1 MQSSEVTAVS
11 GRDDYLDNIKG
22 ILMVS
27 VVYVHIYDMMCLKT
41 GWMYGLRLG
50 ILTVQMPLFMF
61 LSGYFGKKDEKRR
74 EEALREFL
82 LPFLV
87 FNTLYYLM
95 RQWQGEEFEYGL
107 LRPFN
112 MYWYLMALLL
122 FRLLMPSLKRVRGIL
137 PLSFLLSLY
146 AGMDQHL
153 GRTLS
158 LSRAIGFLPFYLMG
172 YYCPRDW
179 LARAKRIPKP
189 VALVL
194 LVLCAL
200 AAYKLT
206 VYFEPYVKASHP
218 YQLVGGYKVQHLTK
232 KEGMLMRGSLHVLA
246 PIMGACLLSLC
257 MRCRCIFTT
266 IGRHS
271 LTVYLLH
278 AFPMLYMLE
287 LFPKKFHA
295 TTTAFAILVV
305 YSLVVSRLLASRPVN
320 AAYDAVFGAMKRGL
334 FVREET
340 EKEKR

>member
-1 MQSSEVTAVS
+1 MQSSEIAVTS
-11 GRDDYLDNIKG
+11 GRDDYLDNVKG

-27 VVYVHIYDMMCLKT
+27 VVYVHLYDMVCLKT

-50 ILTVQMPLFMF
+50 ILAVQMPLFMF

-74 EEALREFL
+74 EEAMREFL
-82 LPFLV
+82 LPFLA
-87 FNTLYYLM
+87 FNTLYYFV
-95 RQWQGEEFEYGL
+95 RQWQGEDFEYGL

-122 FRLLMPSLKRVRGIL
+122 FRLLMPSLKRVRKVL

-158 LSRAIGFLPFYLMG
+158 LSRALGFLPFYLMG
-172 YYCPRDW
+172 YYCPQAW
-179 LARAKRIPKP
+179 LHRAKRIPKP
-189 VALVL
+189 VAALL
-194 LVLCAL
+194 LVLCTL
-200 AAYKLT
+200 AAWKLT
-206 VYFEPYVKASHP
+206 VYFAPYVKASHP
-218 YQLVGGYKVQHLTK
+218 YQLVGGYKVQHLTW
-232 KEGMLMRGSLHVLA
+232 KEGMIMRGSLYVLA
-246 PIMGACLLSLC
+246 PIMGACVLSLC

-295 TTTAFAILVV
+295 TPTVFGMLVV
-305 YSLVVSRLLASRPVN
+305 YAVVVSRLLASRPVT
-320 AAYDAVFGAMKRGL
+320 AAYDAAFGALKRGL
-334 FVREET
+334 FVT
-340 EKEKR
+340 EKSEKTEE

>member
-1 MQSSEVTAVS
+1 MQTSEVTAAG
-11 GRDDYLDNIKG
+11 GRDDYLDNVKG

-27 VVYVHIYDMMCLKT
+27 VVYVHMYDMMCLKT

-50 ILTVQMPLFMF
+50 ILAVQMPLFMF

-87 FNTLYYLM
+87 FNTLYYLV

-122 FRLLMPSLKRVRGIL
+122 FRLLMPSLKRVRGVL
-137 PLSFLLSLY
+137 PLSFVLALY
-146 AGMDQHL
+146 AGLDQHL

-172 YYCPRDW
+172 YYCPKAW
-179 LARAKRIPKP
+179 LDRAKRIPRP
-189 VALVL
+189 VAALL
-194 LVLCAL
+194 LVVCAV
-200 AAYKLT
+200 AAWKLT

-218 YQLVGGYKVQHLTK
+218 YQLVGGYKVQHLTW
-232 KEGMLMRGSLHVLA
+232 KEGMLMRGSLYVLA
-246 PIMGACLLSLC
+246 PMMGACVLSLC
-257 MRCRCIFTT
+257 MRCRCIFTA

-278 AFPMLYMLE
+278 AFPMLGLLE
-287 LFPKKFHA
+287 LLPKKFHA
-295 TTTAFAILVV
+295 TPTVFCMLVV
-305 YSLVVSRLLASRPVN
+305 YSLVISRLLASRPVN

-334 FVREET
+334 FVRDES
-340 EKEKR
+340 EKGIR